1 MVDKLYANVD
11 VGAAL
16 EQQLPEDQK
25 GLSGLIASGLR
36 EFSDRA
42 AQRLLESPRAQEAW
56 VDTIAF
62 SHQQLLNVLED
73 DVRGTTTEN
82 GAVFLD
88 LRPLIIQLGER
99 VPLVARIAQQL
110 PNDSGRIKIIE
121 ADQLETAQDLTQ
133 LMKALGCG
141 SGSSR
146 SCSGHSRSGS
156 RAGAGARFSEW
167 SRGRRSSPGCSCS
180 WSATSP
186 AATSSTRSPRPRP

>member
-1 MVDKLYANVD
+1 MIAARVLVIVGGLVVMLSLIAGYIRFQALDNGNVRTMADQLIANDEVRDQIATSLVDKLYANVD

-42 AQRLLESPRAQEAW
+42 AQRLLERPRAQRLW

-88 LRPLIIQLGER
+88 LGPLIIQLEER

-110 PNDSGRIKIIE
+110 PNDS
-121 ADQLETAQDLTQ
+121 A
-133 LMKALGCG
+133 G
-141 SGSSR
+141 SRSSR
-146 SCSGHSRSGS
+146 
-156 RAGAGARFSEW
+156 
-167 SRGRRSSPGCSCS
+167 P
-180 WSATSP
+180 
-186 AATSSTRSPRPRP
+186 TSSRPRRI